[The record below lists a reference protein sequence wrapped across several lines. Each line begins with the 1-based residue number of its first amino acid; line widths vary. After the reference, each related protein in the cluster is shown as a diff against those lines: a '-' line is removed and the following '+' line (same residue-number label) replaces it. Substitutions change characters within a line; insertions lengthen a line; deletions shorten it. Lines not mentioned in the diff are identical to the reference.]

1 MDRLEMSQRFD
12 VMFNNLTSNQAPGL
26 NEYEKS
32 VFLTKAQ
39 DQLVNEYFNIRTDG
53 AGGGYDGNQKRQY
66 DFSSLV
72 KVATL
77 DSANIADT
85 EKLDKRSKVFLFPSD
100 YFLAVNELI
109 SDDRYQYNVIPLS
122 YGEYSRLMM
131 KPYAYP
137 VKKGAW
143 RLFTKYTP
151 PSNVSN
157 TTINNG
163 EEKNAIT
170 ITIKEKSKKIA
181 FSLKVS
187 TAALP
192 PSEETSITGFERKT
206 TEYPNDTIVFIY
218 NMDGVEYKNKLII
231 TDFNTGCTTFT
242 LEFYSS
248 VGVDTLTDAQL
259 FCLLNEG
266 FKQLKEDGGIS
277 PLQEAGLHLDYFNDI
292 KFSASNSNAIRPT
305 TLVPWGESS
314 LYADIGAKTYVF
326 NSFNGNG
333 SGVTAEVIGRFTGE
347 VNYQLRYIKE
357 PAPIILENL
366 GSDEYTDVRIKGKTE
381 ASDCELPEEMHEE
394 ILERAVTLAKIAW
407 QGGTVTQVAAAQQNN
422 RNND

>member
-143 RLFTKYTP
+143 RLFTNKKPGLNSTKINHSSLVIEGKEYIINTFWVGYPLQLNFSTVKSIITP
-151 PSNVSN
+151 WAGTGFSSE
-157 TTINNG
+157 TTYI
-163 EEKNAIT
+163 EEDDVT
-170 ITIKEKSKKIA
+170 VYTIKYSYSKDTSVKCYLSVYSDQCIVEDGIQKITLDFGTTDNDA
-181 FSLKVS
+181 NDETLFSYIQDGFNQLDSYILNGGQSTIIYTIGTYLNNLKYIDIPK
-187 TAALP
+187 A
-192 PSEETSITGFERKT
+192 
-206 TEYPNDTIVFIY
+206 
-218 NMDGVEYKNKLII
+218 KNLRRIQ
-231 TDFNTGCTTFT
+231 GTTFNF
-242 LEFYSS
+242 EI
-248 VGVDTLTDAQL
+248 
-259 FCLLNEG
+259 LNQEG
-266 FKQLKEDGGIS
+266 IM
-277 PLQEAGLHLDYFNDI
+277 
-292 KFSASNSNAIRPT
+292 
-305 TLVPWGESS
+305 
-314 LYADIGAKTYVF
+314 
-326 NSFNGNG
+326 
-333 SGVTAEVIGRFTGE
+333 AEVIGRFVGE

-357 PAPIILENL
+357 PAPIILEDL
-366 GSDEYTDVRIKGKTE
+366 GSDEYTDVKIKGKTE

-407 QGGTVTQVAAAQQNN
+407 QGGTATQVAAAQQNN

>member
-77 DSANIADT
+77 DSASIADT

-143 RLFTKYTP
+143 RLFTNKFHKI
-151 PSNVSN
+151 NRCIQ
-157 TTINNG
+157 TIADKEYSILSSWAVYPLKLSLKCSDSMTG
-163 EEKNAIT
+163 SAIT
-170 ITIKEKSKKIA
+170 KFEIGKIEDEEEITYYIKY
-181 FSLKVS
+181 LY
-187 TAALP
+187 
-192 PSEETSITGFERKT
+192 SEDT
-206 TEYPNDTIVFIY
+206 T
-218 NMDGVEYKNKLII
+218 LQCQL
-231 TDFNTGCTTFT
+231 CTTNIDD
-242 LEFYSS
+242 S
-248 VGVDTLTDAQL
+248 VS
-259 FCLLNEG
+259 EG
-266 FKQLKEDGGIS
+266 I
-277 PLQEAGLHLDYFNDI
+277 
-292 KFSASNSNAIRPT
+292 
-305 TLVPWGESS
+305 
-314 LYADIGAKTYVF
+314 
-326 NSFNGNG
+326 
-333 SGVTAEVIGRFTGE
+333 
-347 VNYQLRYIKE
+347 
-357 PAPIILENL
+357 
-366 GSDEYTDVRIKGKTE
+366 
-381 ASDCELPEEMHEE
+381 
-394 ILERAVTLAKIAW
+394 
-407 QGGTVTQVAAAQQNN
+407 QNV
-422 RNND
+422 

>member
-143 RLFTKYTP
+143 RLFTKQKKAT
-151 PSNVSN
+151 SISRI
-157 TTINNG
+157 TITNG
-163 EEKNAIT
+163 EETNNIT
-170 ITIKEKSKKIA
+170 ITFPEKDMDII
-181 FSLKVS
+181 FRLKVS
-187 TAALP
+187 TSALP
-192 PSEETSITGFERKT
+192 PQEEESITGFEIRT
-206 TEYPNDTIVFIY
+206 TKAADDTIVYTDNIEG
-218 NMDGVEYKNKLII
+218 DTYKNKLII
-231 TDFNTGCTTFT
+231 TDYNSNYTSFT

-248 VGVDTLTDAQL
+248 VGVEELTDKQL
-259 FCLLNEG
+259 FQLLNQG
-266 FKQLKEDGGIS
+266 LLQLDQSGQYSPLKNACTYLGNLSTTLFSSNTANAIS
-277 PLQEAGLHLDYFNDI
+277 PTESYPWKEPSAYSAG
-292 KFSASNSNAIRPT
+292 
-305 TLVPWGESS
+305 
-314 LYADIGAKTYVF
+314 GAKTYTF
-326 NSFNGNG
+326 PATGTHAF
-333 SGVTAEVIGRFTGE
+333 GVMAEVIGRFVGE

-357 PAPIILENL
+357 PAPIILEDL
-366 GSDEYTDVRIKGKTE
+366 GSDEYTDVKIKGKTE

-407 QGGTVTQVAAAQQNN
+407 QGGTATQVAAAQQNN